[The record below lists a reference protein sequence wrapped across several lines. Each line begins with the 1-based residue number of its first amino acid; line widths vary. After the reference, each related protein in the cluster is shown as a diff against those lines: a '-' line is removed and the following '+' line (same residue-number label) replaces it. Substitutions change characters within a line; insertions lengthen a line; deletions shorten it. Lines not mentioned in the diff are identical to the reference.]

1 MMRTEDMLFIL
12 AVCAF
17 AVYVATVMKF
27 KEQGASLLLGVLL
40 SPAIPF
46 IMVYVMMVV
55 SVKLLREI
63 TKGIPLRK
71 KMWRTFRF
79 IKVAFSSIP
88 TLHTIC
94 VSVEY
99 GILED
104 NSQFS
109 IRNNPLATRLYSEI
123 ERVVIA

>member
-1 MMRTEDMLFIL
+1 MRTEDMLFIL
-12 AVCAF
+12 VVCAF

-27 KEQGASLLLGVLL
+27 KEQGANLWLGVIL
-40 SPAIPF
+40 SPTIPF
-46 IMVYVMMVV
+46 IMVYVMLVV

-63 TKGIPLRK
+63 TKGISLRE

-99 GILED
+99 CILDD

-123 ERVVIA
+123 ERVVVA